1 MNSLKKEKL
10 ITSNNDDSD
19 DILIYEDLLESSIIK
34 NKNKNKIKLRNFK
47 ISQLIKWIKLI
58 NFFRKK

>member
-34 NKNKNKIKLRNFK
+34 NKIKIKLRNFK